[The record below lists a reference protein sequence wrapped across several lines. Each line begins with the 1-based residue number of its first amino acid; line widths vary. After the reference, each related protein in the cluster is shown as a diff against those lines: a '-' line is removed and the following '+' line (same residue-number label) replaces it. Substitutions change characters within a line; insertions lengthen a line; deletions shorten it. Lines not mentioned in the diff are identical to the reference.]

1 MTDNLSRAD
10 GARVLA
16 DLHALRAI
24 GTYKTGVHK
33 PTFSEPHLRSLAWL
47 VQRLPEAGLTGEID
61 GIGNI
66 LGTSTK
72 AGPKLLAGSHL
83 ESQNHAGWLDGP
95 LGVVYALEAARV
107 INRDPNINGAVEV
120 ASWCDEEGHF
130 GHFLGS
136 RSYVGGVTEADID
149 AARDRNSG
157 KSMRDAL
164 RDAGLAGRARARCER
179 GRHIGYLEAHIE
191 QGETLESSGLKIG
204 VVTSIVGI
212 WQYRITF
219 TGEQNHAGTTRM
231 AIRRDAGLALARFC
245 VAIDERF
252 PAACGP
258 RTVWTTGRITLD
270 PGAPS
275 IIPGAAEML
284 FQIRDDDPAVIAR
297 LEDLLR
303 SMAAEVDK
311 QGRCSV
317 AVERIRTGTPA
328 LMDASFQQAI
338 EQAGA
343 ACAGGRS
350 LRMPSGA
357 GHDAQVLATVM
368 PAGMLFVPSIGGI
381 SHHWTE
387 NTADA
392 DIVTGA
398 EVFVDACR
406 KLLRDNENRRPHCG
420 RRSCLSR
427 FRTSRLLSCLPS
439 IADAPGAAIGLRP
452 VAELAVEFHQERNAI
467 GQPPLGARRGQR
479 EITRGPRAEHRKR
492 RRATNSADCGERDIR
507 LRIADLIMGIG
518 EFAEQVQLTAIVHG
532 EDLVRPQEMTQP
544 SRLKIKQLEQKLL

>member
-1 MTDNLSRAD
+1 MTDKPSRAN

-16 DLHALRAI
+16 DLNALRAL
-24 GTYKTGVHK
+24 GAYKTGVHK
-33 PTFSEPHLRSLAWL
+33 PTFSEPHIESLQWL
-47 VQRLPEAGLTGEID
+47 VQRLPEAGLAGEID

-66 LGTSTK
+66 LGASTK
-72 AGPKLLAGSHL
+72 PGPKLLAGSHL

-107 INRDPNINGAVEV
+107 INSDPDIDGAVEV

-149 AARDRNSG
+149 AARDRNNDRSL
-157 KSMRDAL
+157 RDAL
-164 RDAGLAGRARARCER
+164 REAGLAGRARAHHQR

-204 VVTSIVGI
+204 IVTSIVGI
-212 WQYRITF
+212 WQYRIRF

-231 AIRRDAGLALARFC
+231 AIRKDAGLALARFC

-297 LEDLLR
+297 LEDLLHA
-303 SMAAEVDK
+303 MAADVDR

-317 AVERIRTGTPA
+317 AVERLRAGAPA

-338 EQAGA
+338 EQASTA
-343 ACAGGRS
+343 LAGGKS

-398 EVFVDACR
+398 EVFVETCR
-406 KLLRDNENRRPHCG
+406 
-420 RRSCLSR
+420 
-427 FRTSRLLSCLPS
+427 RLLM
-439 IADAPGAAIGLRP
+439 R
-452 VAELAVEFHQERNAI
+452 
-467 GQPPLGARRGQR
+467 
-479 EITRGPRAEHRKR
+479 
-492 RRATNSADCGERDIR
+492 
-507 LRIADLIMGIG
+507 
-518 EFAEQVQLTAIVHG
+518 
-532 EDLVRPQEMTQP
+532 
-544 SRLKIKQLEQKLL
+544 